1 MAIVN
6 YLHPVTGTTA
16 PTAEQT
22 KDMVVA
28 AIDATTSPNT
38 AVVVH
43 NMGLTTAQIAMGW
56 PIVSIEPAAVNARTA
71 SWIVTLQSANQLTL
85 VQLSAAGSTVSSII
99 LTIRR
104 PHTIGN

>member
-1 MAIVN
+1 MIVN
-6 YLHPVTGTTA
+6 YLHPVVGTTA

-28 AIDATTSPNT
+28 SIDATTSPNT

-56 PIVSIEPAAVNARTA
+56 PIVSIEPVTVNARTA
-71 SWIVTLQSANQLTL
+71 SWIVTLQSANQTTL
-85 VQLSAAGSTVSSII
+85 VQLSAAGSTTGSII

>member
-1 MAIVN
+1 MIVN
-6 YLHPVTGTTA
+6 YLHPVIGTTA

-28 AIDATTSPNT
+28 SIDSTTSPNT

-56 PIVSIEPAAVNARTA
+56 PIVSIEPVLVEARTA
-71 SWIVTLQSANQLTL
+71 SWIVTLQSANQTTL
-85 VQLSAAGSTVSSII
+85 VQLSCAGSVAGSIR